1 MECGRQGRFANAT
14 NILSE
19 CSRFLLESEE
29 AEKIVY
35 GMQEQVEKTW
45 YSTAVQFGVSVK
57 DADTIRGA
65 FVYPGF
71 SRAIGN

>member
-1 MECGRQGRFANAT
+1 MECGRSGRFANAA

-19 CSRFLLESEE
+19 LVRFLLGREE

-35 GMQEQVEKTW
+35 GMQEQAEKTW
-45 YSTAVQFGVSVK
+45 HQTVLANGVSTK
-57 DADTIRGA
+57 DAETIQGA

-71 SRAIGN
+71 SRN

>member
-1 MECGRQGRFANAT
+1 MECGRHGRFANAT

-19 CSRFLLESEE
+19 CPRFLLEREE

-35 GMQEQVEKTW
+35 GMREQVEKTW
-45 YSTAVQFGVSVK
+45 PSTALQCGVSVK